1 MNEKKI
7 NKKNKDFGI
16 GIELFKSQKDPQSNH
31 LDRIKVKT

>member
-1 MNEKKI
+1 MKE
-7 NKKNKDFGI
+7 KKNKDFGI